1 MTGGAPMAEQDW
13 TAVVAGTPVDTRMGL
28 ACLER
33 AGLRG
38 RMFPVS
44 RDPRDQTRFQLSP
57 AGEKRQTLLNLL
69 LRAKGQGCRR
79 VYVYCNSMSAAVD
92 FSALAEETDLQ
103 IVTPMD
109 VYRRLA
115 PRYDCLGVLAANAQ
129 GLAGIERALLSAA
142 PALDLRSAAN
152 LSLVL
157 GIEGGEPP
165 EALVER
171 FCLPA
176 LAAWFAACGA
186 QALILGCTHFPYIRE
201 ALAARTSLPL
211 LDPAEEMIELLE
223 A

>member
-1 MTGGAPMAEQDW
+1 MGGAMAARE
-13 TAVVAGTPVDTRMGL
+13 TVAVIAGTPVDTRMGL

-33 AGLRG
+33 AGLAG

-44 RDPRDQTRFQLSP
+44 ADPRAQTAFQLSP
-57 AGEKRQTLLNLL
+57 AEEKRRTLLRL
-69 LRAKGQGCRR
+69 LREAEGQGCRR

-92 FSALAEETDLQ
+92 FPALAAETGLT

-109 VYRRLA
+109 VYRRLG
-115 PRYDCLGVLAANAQ
+115 PRYRCLGILAANAQ
-129 GLAGIERALLSAA
+129 GLAGIERALLAAA
-142 PALDLRSAAN
+142 PSLDLRSAAN

-157 GIEGGEPP
+157 GIERGEAP

-171 FCLPA
+171 FRLPD

-186 QALILGCTHFPYIRE
+186 QALILGCTHFPYLRE

-211 LDPAEEMIELLE
+211 IDPAAEMIGLLTGSD
-223 A
+223 